1 MVTARGI
8 RQDFGLGD
16 SAEGHLFVS
25 AADAA
30 SSDFIR
36 GQSHYIRRAF
46 DRLRLDGVLC
56 VDGVPTVYLK
66 KFERPV
72 RREEINELQRKLW
85 NQGTGTLLVIVDPGF
100 VYVFSSMVL
109 PSDDDGDDVDSHHA
123 LVEKLDRV
131 ANVLEACRL
140 VTRVAS
146 GQYYREHASKFQ
158 PSNTVDQHLLVNLGA
173 VGDLLRHDESPS
185 ERKRVH
191 AFLGRVIFACYL
203 IDRGVIALQDYPF
216 VRRQGVTTLIE
227 LLSAYD
233 AARAKD
239 VLYQLFD
246 RLRVDFNGSM
256 FETDLDEEKAT
267 ISDDDIGT
275 LTRFLHGDELD
286 SRQHSLG
293 FWAYDFSVIPVE
305 TISAIYE
312 KFLEEEGAAEKDRH
326 GAFYT
331 PRHLA
336 EMVVDEATSQFDT
349 LIGKRCLDPACG
361 SGIFLVIL
369 FNRIAEEIERQNPRA
384 HKRTRVNELLDV
396 LENQLCGVDVNKT
409 ACRIACFSL
418 YIAFLD
424 QFDPP
429 TLIEL
434 QMRSDKLLPKLLAYK
449 DSNYQNADLPVVY
462 EGNFFDPSLPIRDDF
477 DIIVGNPPWVGRNQA
492 ADAEVERWVGDEQ
505 HNPFLED
512 APRARAKRKAIF
524 LPQNQIAH
532 AFMWKAPL
540 HVNDRGRIS
549 LLLPVQVLLNKTDAF
564 QHAWFAKMD
573 VHRVFNL
580 SDFRW
585 FLFQDADRPA
595 TIIQYGLRNGDEEPE
610 AVEYIVPKVRQQDP
624 RSGLIRVFAEDR
636 KWVQTRDVLHAARP
650 ANRNCEDDVPSGAAV
665 FWKSRLWGSPRDV
678 ASIDYL
684 RRLDCL
690 GDIAG
695 EPGEGKRWIKGQGFQ
710 PWYQIGYNASP
721 ESYGAPKP
729 IPGHLDDPFI
739 RTINESIQ
747 MFALP
752 VDSISLRERLE
763 SIRCKGYPPDTSE
776 ELLLA
781 SQEGFRRSP
790 DGRLF
795 TPPVVLINK
804 GFNKF
809 AFVEF
814 KVFYQHSLT
823 GFHGDPTDADL
834 LRFFTLYVKS
844 RLARYFSFHTAASWG
859 TERPEVRVHELMR
872 LPFPLPDS
880 PDSHED
886 AESIVEEIANRMKQ
900 LQHQIESDYEKERE
914 ASGLQLRSRTLA
926 ESRHQRVEQLQ
937 AELEPLV
944 YRYFKLT
951 EDEITLVE
959 DTCRIIS
966 ESATPTSPDK
976 QIPTTQPTS
985 VEDRQRYSSLL
996 CETLNKWSKKDQPDG
1011 RKQPFFFRA
1020 EIIPFPV
1027 VGMTLLTLHQAK
1039 EPGLPIESTAN
1050 GQLDHVVARLHKS
1063 ATYARGSFEYLRGVI
1078 FGDGNQIHILKPD
1091 MLGQWTQTAALND
1104 ADQVFHAIVQS
1115 KRK

>member
-1 MVTARGI
+1 MATSRGV
-8 RQDFGLGD
+8 RQEFGLGD

-25 AADAA
+25 PADAA

-56 VDGVPTVYLK
+56 IDGVPTVYLK

-72 RREEINELQRKLW
+72 GRREINELQRKLW
-85 NQGTGTLLVIVDPGF
+85 NQGTGTLLVVVDPAF

-109 PSDDDGDDVDSHHA
+109 PSDDDGDVDSHQA

-131 ANVLEACRL
+131 ANVLEACQL

-146 GQYYREHASKFQ
+146 GQYYRGKHAPKFQ
-158 PSNTVDQHLLVNLGA
+158 RSNTVDQYLLKNLGA
-173 VGDLLRHDESPS
+173 VGDLLRRDESPN

-203 IDRGVIALQDYPF
+203 IDRGVIELQDYSF
-216 VRRQGVTTLIE
+216 VRRKGVNTLLK

-233 AARAKD
+233 TAQAKD
-239 VLYQLFD
+239 VLYQVFD
-246 RLRVDFNGSM
+246 RLRIDFNGSM
-256 FETDLDEEKAT
+256 FDTDLNEEKAT
-267 ISDDDIGT
+267 ISNADIRT
-275 LTRFLHGDELD
+275 LTRFLRGDELD
-286 SRQHSLG
+286 SSQHSLG

-369 FNRIAEEIERQNPRA
+369 FNRIAEEIERQSPRA

-434 QMRSDKLLPKLLAYK
+434 QKRSDKLLPKLLATK
-449 DSNYQNADLPVVY
+449 ESNYQNADMPVIY
-462 EGNFFDPSLPIRDDF
+462 EGNFFDPSLPIRGDF
-477 DIIVGNPPWVGRNQA
+477 DIIVGNPPWVGRNQV
-492 ADAEVERWVGDEQ
+492 ADTEAERWAGDLE
-505 HNPFLED
+505 HNSFLED
-512 APRARAKRKAIF
+512 APRARARRKAIF

-532 AFMWKAPL
+532 AFMWKPSR

-595 TIIQYGLRNGDEEPE
+595 TIIQYGVRSHGEE
-610 AVEYIVPKVRQQDP
+610 ADAIEYVVPKVRQQDP

-636 KWVQTRDVLHAARP
+636 KWVKTRDVLHAARL
-650 ANRNCEDDVPSGAAV
+650 ASRSGEENAPVGASL
-665 FWKSRLWGSPRDV
+665 FWKVRLWGSPRDV
-678 ASIDYL
+678 ALIDYL
-684 RRLDCL
+684 RSLDCINS
-690 GDIAG
+690 IAG
-695 EPGEGKRWIKGQGFQ
+695 PPEEGKRWSKGEGFK
-710 PWYQIGYNASP
+710 PWYQVSYNAAP
-721 ESYGAPKP
+721 DSYGPPKP
-729 IPGHLDDPFI
+729 IPGSLDDPFI
-739 RTINESIQ
+739 KTVDDAIQ
-747 MFALP
+747 LFTLR
-752 VDSISLRERLE
+752 DDTISLKDRLE
-763 SIRCKGYPPDTSE
+763 SVRCRGYPQDTSE
-776 ELLLA
+776 DLLRA
-781 SQEGFRRSP
+781 SLDGFHRSP
-790 DGRLF
+790 NKRLYE
-795 TPPVVLINK
+795 PPLVLVND

-809 AFVEF
+809 SFVDF
-814 KVFYQHSLT
+814 FVFYQHSLT
-823 GFHGDPTDADL
+823 GISGPKEDEGL
-834 LRFFTLYVKS
+834 LRFFTVFVKS
-844 RLARYFSFHTAASWG
+844 KLASYFTFHTAASLG
-859 TERPEVRVHELMR
+859 TERDRVLVHEVMR
-872 LPFPLPDS
+872 LPFPLPNS
-880 PDSHED
+880 PDSHKD
-886 AESIVEEIANRMKQ
+886 AESIVQEVANRMKQ
-900 LQHQIESDYEKERE
+900 LQMQVESEYEKERE
-914 ASGLQLRSRTLA
+914 ASGLQLRGRSLA

-959 DTCRIIS
+959 DTCHIIS
-966 ESATPTSPDK
+966 ASATPTSPDK

-985 VEDRQRYSSLL
+985 VEDRQRYSYRL
-996 CETLNKWSKKDQPDG
+996 CETLNKWSETDQPNS
-1011 RKQPFFFRA
+1011 RKPPFFFRA
-1020 EIIPFPV
+1020 EVIPFPAI
-1027 VGMTLLTLHQAK
+1027 GMTLLTLHQAK
-1039 EPGLPIESTAN
+1039 KPGSPIESTAN
-1050 GQLDHVVARLHKS
+1050 GQLDHVVARLHQS
-1063 ATYARGSFEYLRGVI
+1063 ASYARGSFEYLRGVI

>member
-1 MVTARGI
+1 MVTARGV

-16 SAEGHLFVS
+16 SADGLLFVS
-25 AADAA
+25 PTDAA

-46 DRLRLDGVLC
+46 DRLRVDGVLC
-56 VDGVPTVYLK
+56 IDGVPTVYLK

-72 RREEINELQRKLW
+72 GRKEINELQRKLW
-85 NQGTGTLLVIVDPGF
+85 NQGTATLLVVVDPAF

-109 PSDDDGDDVDSHHA
+109 PSVDEVGNVDSHHA

-131 ANVLEACRL
+131 ANVLEECQL

-146 GQYYREHASKFQ
+146 GQYYREHAPKFQ
-158 PSNTVDQHLLVNLGA
+158 PSNTVDQHLLKNLGA
-173 VGDLLRHDESPS
+173 VGDLLRHDESPN

-191 AFLGRVIFACYL
+191 AFLGRIIFACYL
-203 IDRGVIALQDYPF
+203 IDRGVIELQDYSF
-216 VRRQGVTTLIE
+216 VRRKGVKTLLE
-227 LLSAYD
+227 LLSVYD
-233 AARAKD
+233 TARAKN

-246 RLRVDFNGSM
+246 QLRIDFNGSM

-267 ISDDDIGT
+267 ISDDDIGI
-275 LTRFLHGDELD
+275 LKRFLHGDQLD
-286 SRQHSLG
+286 SKQSSLG
-293 FWAYDFSVIPVE
+293 FWAYDFSVLPVE

-312 KFLEEEGAAEKDRH
+312 KFLEEEDAAEKDRH

-336 EMVVDEATSQFDT
+336 EMVVDEATSEFDT

-369 FNRIAEEIERQNPRA
+369 FNRIAEEIERQSPRA

-434 QMRSDKLLPKLLAYK
+434 QTRSDKLLPKLLAYK
-449 DSNYQNADLPVVY
+449 DSNYQNADMPVVY

-477 DIIVGNPPWVGRNQA
+477 DIIVGNPPWVGRNQTV
-492 ADAEVERWVGDEQ
+492 DAEAERWIESEQ
-505 HNPFLED
+505 HNPFLKD
-512 APRARAKRKAIF
+512 APRAKAKRKAIF
-524 LPQNQIAH
+524 QPQKQIAH

-540 HVNDRGRIS
+540 HANKRGHIC

-564 QHAWFAKMD
+564 QHAWFAKMA

-595 TIIQYGLRNGDEEPE
+595 TIIQYGLRTGNEEPE
-610 AVEYIVPKVRQQDP
+610 AVEYVVPKVRQQDP

-636 KWVQTRDVLHAARP
+636 KWVQTSDVIHASRSS
-650 ANRNCEDDVPSGAAV
+650 NEVGEDDAAAGASV
-665 FWKSRLWGSPRDV
+665 FWKSLLWGSPRDV
-678 ASIDYL
+678 AFVTYL
-684 RRLDCL
+684 RSLDSL
-690 GDIAG
+690 GRIAG
-695 EPGEGKRWIKGQGFQ
+695 DRREGKRWLKGKGFQ
-710 PWYQIGYNASP
+710 PWYEASYDADPDYGEP
-721 ESYGAPKP
+721 EP
-729 IPGHLDDPFI
+729 IPGDLTDPFI
-739 RTINESIQ
+739 WTINESLQ
-747 MFALP
+747 MFAIPSDTITLGQ
-752 VDSISLRERLE
+752 RLE
-763 SIRCKGYPPDTSE
+763 SLRCPGHPPSTPDRKLKAS
-776 ELLLA
+776 LA
-781 SQEGFRRSP
+781 GFHRAR
-790 DGRLF
+790 DERLYQ
-795 TPPVVLINK
+795 PPLVLINK
-804 GFNKF
+804 GFSKF
-809 AFVEF
+809 AFVDF
-814 KVFYQHSLT
+814 RVFYQDALT
-823 GFHGDPTDADL
+823 GISADSEDANL
-834 LRFFTLYVKS
+834 LRFFVSYVKS
-844 RLARYFSFHTAASWG
+844 RLAKYFVFHTAGSLG
-859 TERPEVRVHELMR
+859 TERDEVRVHELMR

-886 AESIVEEIANRMKQ
+886 AESIVEEVANRMKQ
-900 LQHQIESDYEKERE
+900 LQLQVESEYEKERE
-914 ASGLQLRSRTLA
+914 ASDLQLRSDSLA

-985 VEDRQRYSSLL
+985 VEDRQRYSDRL
-996 CETLNKWSKKDQPDG
+996 CKTLNKWSKKDQPHG

-1020 EIIPFPV
+1020 EVVPFPA
-1027 VGMTLLTLHQAK
+1027 VGMTLLTLQQAK
-1039 EPGLPIESTAN
+1039 EPGSPIESPAN
-1050 GQLDHVVARLHKS
+1050 GQLASVVARLNKS
-1063 ATYARGSFEYLRGVI
+1063 ASYARGSFQYLRGVI

>member
-1 MVTARGI
+1 MVTAEKI
-8 RQDFGLGD
+8 RRDFGLGD
-16 SAEGHLFVS
+16 SAEDILFVS
-25 AADAA
+25 PADAA
-30 SSDFIR
+30 ASDFIR

-56 VDGVPTVYLK
+56 IDGVPTVYLK

-72 RREEINELQRKLW
+72 GRREINELQQKLW
-85 NQGTGTLLVIVDPGF
+85 NQGTGTLLVVVDPAF

-109 PSDDDGDDVDSHHA
+109 PSVDEGNVDSHQA
-123 LVEKLDRV
+123 LVERLDRV
-131 ANVLEACRL
+131 ANVLEECQL

-146 GQYYREHASKFQ
+146 GQYYREHAPKFQ
-158 PSNTVDQHLLVNLGA
+158 PSNTVDQHLLKNLGA
-173 VGDLLRHDESPS
+173 VGDLLRHDESPN

-191 AFLGRVIFACYL
+191 AFLGRIIFACYL
-203 IDRGVIALQDYPF
+203 IDRGVIELQDYSF
-216 VRRQGVTTLIE
+216 VRRKGVKTLLE
-227 LLSAYD
+227 LLSVYD
-233 AARAKD
+233 TARAKD
-239 VLYQLFD
+239 VLYQLFE
-246 RLRVDFNGSM
+246 RLRIDFNGSM

-275 LTRFLHGDELD
+275 LKRFLHGDELD
-286 SRQHSLG
+286 SKQPSLG

-312 KFLEEEGAAEKDRH
+312 KFLEEEDAAEKDRH

-336 EMVVDEATSQFDT
+336 EMVVDEATSEFDT

-369 FNRIAEEIERQNPRA
+369 FNRIAEEIERQSPRA

-434 QMRSDKLLPKLLAYK
+434 QTRSDKLLPKLLAYK
-449 DSNYQNADLPVVY
+449 ESNYQNADMPVVY

-477 DIIVGNPPWVGRNQA
+477 DIIVGNPPWVGRNQT
-492 ADAEVERWVGDEQ
+492 ADAEVERWIESEQ
-505 HNPFLED
+505 HNPFLKD
-512 APRARAKRKAIF
+512 APRAKARRKAIF
-524 LPQNQIAH
+524 QPQKQIAH

-540 HVNDRGRIS
+540 HANKCGHIC

-564 QHAWFAKMD
+564 QHAWFAKMA

-610 AVEYIVPKVRQQDP
+610 AVEYVVPKVRQQDP

-636 KWVQTRDVLHAARP
+636 KWVQTSDVIHAARSS
-650 ANRNCEDDVPSGAAV
+650 NEVGEDDTAAGASV
-665 FWKSRLWGSPRDV
+665 FWKSLLWGSPRDV
-678 ASIDYL
+678 AFVTYL
-684 RRLDCL
+684 RSLDCL

-695 EPGEGKRWIKGQGFQ
+695 EPGEGKRWMKGQGFQ
-710 PWYQIGYNASP
+710 PWYQISYDANPRSYP
-721 ESYGAPKP
+721 EPKP
-729 IPGHLDDPFI
+729 IPGKMADPFI
-739 RTINESIQ
+739 RTID
-747 MFALP
+747 
-752 VDSISLRERLE
+752 DSIEMFVLQYDTITLGERLDSILCKGHPKDTPRDSLR
-763 SIRCKGYPPDTSE
+763 
-776 ELLLA
+776 A
-781 SQEGFRRSP
+781 SKKGFRRSP
-790 DGRLF
+790 DKRLYK
-795 TPPVVLINK
+795 PPLVLVND

-809 AFVEF
+809 AFAEF
-814 KVFYQHSLT
+814 FTFYQHSLT
-823 GFHGDPTDADL
+823 GISATEEDEDL
-834 LRFFTLYVKS
+834 LRFLTVFLKSKLASYFT
-844 RLARYFSFHTAASWG
+844 FHTASSLG
-859 TERPEVRVHELMR
+859 TERDRVLVVELMR

-880 PDSHED
+880 PDSHEN
-886 AESIVEEIANRMKQ
+886 AASIVHEVANRMKQ
-900 LQHQIESDYEKERE
+900 LQLQIESEYENE
-914 ASGLQLRSRTLA
+914 ASGLQLRSQTLA
-926 ESRHQRVEQLQ
+926 ESRHERVEQLQ

-976 QIPTTQPTS
+976 QIPTTRPTS
-985 VEDRQRYSSLL
+985 VEDRQRYSDRL

-1020 EIIPFPV
+1020 EVIPFPA

-1039 EPGLPIESTAN
+1039 EPGALIESTAN
-1050 GQLDHVVARLHKS
+1050 GQLDRVVARLHKS
-1063 ATYARGSFEYLRGVI
+1063 ASYARGSFEYLRGVI

-1104 ADQVFHAIVQS
+1104 ADQIFHAVVQS

>member
-1 MVTARGI
+1 MVTARGV

-16 SAEGHLFVS
+16 SAEGILFVS
-25 AADAA
+25 SADAA

-56 VDGVPTVYLK
+56 IDGVPTVYLK

-72 RREEINELQRKLW
+72 GRWEINELQRKLW
-85 NQGTGTLLVIVDPGF
+85 NQGTGTLLVVVDPTF

-109 PSDDDGDDVDSHHA
+109 PSVDEGNVDSHLA

-131 ANVLEACRL
+131 ANVLEECQL

-146 GQYYREHASKFQ
+146 GQYYREHGPKFQ
-158 PSNTVDQHLLVNLGA
+158 PPNTVDRHLLENLSA
-173 VGDLLRHDESPS
+173 VGNSLRRDESPK

-191 AFLGRVIFACYL
+191 AFLGRIIFTCYL
-203 IDRGVIALQDYPF
+203 IDRGIIKLQDYSF
-216 VRRQGVTTLIE
+216 VRRRNVATLLD
-227 LLSAYD
+227 LLSSYEPSQ
-233 AARAKD
+233 ARD
-239 VLYQLFD
+239 VLFKLFD
-246 RLRVDFNGSM
+246 QLRIDFNGSM
-256 FETDLDEEKAT
+256 FDTDLDEEKAT

-275 LTRFLHGDELD
+275 LTRFLHGDEID
-286 SRQHSLG
+286 SRQNSLG

-312 KFLEEEGAAEKDRH
+312 KFLEEEDAAEKDRH

-369 FNRIAEEIERQNPRA
+369 FNRIAEEIERQSPRA
-384 HKRTRVNELLDV
+384 HKRTRVNDLLDV

-429 TLIEL
+429 TLIE
-434 QMRSDKLLPKLLAYK
+434 MKKRSGKLLPKLLAYK
-449 DSNYQNADLPVVY
+449 DSNYQNADMPVIY
-462 EGNFFDPSLPIRDDF
+462 EGNFFDPALPIRDDF
-477 DIIVGNPPWVGRNQA
+477 DIIVGNPPWVGRNQP
-492 ADAEVERWVGDEQ
+492 ADAEVERWVSSKEE
-505 HNPFLED
+505 NPYLKD
-512 APRARAKRKAIF
+512 APRGKAQRNAIF
-524 LPQNQIAH
+524 LPQRQIAH

-540 HVNDRGRIS
+540 HVNEQGHIC

-573 VHRVFNL
+573 VRRVFNL

-595 TIIQYGLRNGDEEPE
+595 TIIQYGVRSTDVQTD
-610 AVEYIVPKVRQQDP
+610 AIEYIVPKVRPLDP
-624 RSGLIRVFAEDR
+624 RSGMIRVFAEDR
-636 KWVQTRDVLHAARP
+636 KWVKLQDILRAARLSKGSDKHHVP
-650 ANRNCEDDVPSGAAV
+650 AGTTV
-665 FWKSRLWGSPRDV
+665 FWKSLLWGSLRDV
-678 ASIDYL
+678 ALISYL
-684 RRLDCL
+684 QTLACL
-690 GDIAG
+690 GDLSG
-695 EPGEGKRWIKGQGFQ
+695 DRRQEGKRWLKGTGFQ
-710 PWYQIGYNASP
+710 PWYEASYENDP
-721 ESYGAPKP
+721 SYGEKEP
-729 IPGHLDDPFI
+729 IPGELDDAFI
-739 RTINESIQ
+739 GTVDNVQ
-747 MFALP
+747 MFVIPDDATTLKTYLETLACPGHPHSTPRTKIAAAL
-752 VDSISLRERLE
+752 DGFHRARDKRLYE
-763 SIRCKGYPPDTSE
+763 
-776 ELLLA
+776 
-781 SQEGFRRSP
+781 
-790 DGRLF
+790 
-795 TPPVVLINK
+795 PPVVLINK
-804 GFNKF
+804 GFSKF
-809 AFVEF
+809 AFCSF
-814 KVFYQHSLT
+814 KAFYRDSLT
-823 GFHGDPTDADL
+823 GISGNWSDENL
-834 LRFFTLYVKS
+834 LRFLTVVVKS
-844 RLARYFSFHTAASWG
+844 RLAKYFAFHTAGNLG
-859 TERPEVRVHELMR
+859 TERDQVFVHEIMR

-880 PDSHED
+880 PDSHKD
-886 AESIVEEIANRMKQ
+886 AQSIVEEVATRMKHLQ
-900 LQHQIESDYEKERE
+900 LQVQSEYEKERD
-914 ASGLQLRSRTLA
+914 ANDFRLRSRTLA
-926 ESRHQRVEQLQ
+926 ESRHERVEQLQ
-937 AELEPLV
+937 SELEPLV
-944 YRYFKLT
+944 YQYFKLT
-951 EDEITLVE
+951 WDEITLVE
-959 DTCRIIS
+959 DTYRITS

-985 VEDRQRYSSLL
+985 PEDRQRYSYRL
-996 CETLNKWSKKDQPDG
+996 CETLNKWSERDQPDG

-1020 EIIPFPV
+1020 EVIPFPA
-1027 VGMTLLTLHQAK
+1027 VGMILLTLHQAK
-1039 EPGLPIESTAN
+1039 DPGSPIESMAN
-1050 GQLDHVVARLHKS
+1050 GQLASVVARLNKS
-1063 ATYARGSFEYLRGVI
+1063 SSYARGSFQYLRGVI